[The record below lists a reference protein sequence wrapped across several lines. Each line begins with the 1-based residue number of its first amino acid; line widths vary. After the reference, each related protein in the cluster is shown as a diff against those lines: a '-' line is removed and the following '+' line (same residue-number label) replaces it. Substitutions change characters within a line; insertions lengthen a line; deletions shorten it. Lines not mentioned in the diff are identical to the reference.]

1 MTSVTPYRGI
11 LLSGGS
17 GTRLHP
23 LTQTVSK
30 QLLPVYDKPMI
41 YYPLTTLMLA
51 GIRSILIIT
60 GPQDQELYRNLLRDG
75 SQWGIDI
82 SYAVQEEPKGIAQAL
97 LIGEVFSQ
105 GQPVALMLGDN
116 ILYAAGLSETLQDA
130 AKPADGA
137 TIFGYRVRN
146 PSRYGVVKLDS
157 GGNPIELVEKPD
169 QPISPWAIP
178 GLYFYDGEAA
188 SIAHSIEPSA
198 RNELEITDV
207 NREYLRR
214 DRLKVELLP
223 RGTAWLDMGTHDSL
237 LDAANFVKVIE
248 ERQGLKIACPEEVAY
263 AKGFIGLEELE
274 AAANMYRGSAYG
286 DYLIGLVH
294 RTPQQTGRGVE

>member
-263 AKGFIGLEELE
+263 TKGFIGLEELE
-274 AAANMYRGSAYG
+274 AAANRYRGSAYG
-286 DYLIGLVH
+286 DYLVGLLH